1 MSVFQT
7 AIPTPAS
14 SEPTLQLLSPDGT
27 RTPNDELDA
36 ALAHLD
42 FDDLRGF
49 YRDMVI
55 VRAADHEATALQRQ
69 GQLGLWASAVGQEA
83 AQIGAGHAAR
93 AHDYLVPTY
102 REHGVAWARGIE
114 PWKLLEVWRGINHC
128 GWDPRELMTH
138 PYMIVLLSLIHI

>member
-27 RTPNDELDA
+27 RTPHDELDA

-55 VRAADHEATALQRQ
+55 VRAADHEATSLQRQ

-83 AQIGAGHAAR
+83 AQIGAGHAGSSRGSFSRYGAESTIAAGTR
-93 AHDYLVPTY
+93 A
-102 REHGVAWARGIE
+102 
-114 PWKLLEVWRGINHC
+114 
-128 GWDPRELMTH
+128 
-138 PYMIVLLSLIHI
+138 SS